1 MPAKSHRYTQNI
13 YYDCYCNTYTQCELV
28 HAFDSENILFLF
40 HLQTCT
46 CLVSSVLDSG
56 GVVGNLFLIIGLPII
71 AVAVLAVFTVLV
83 TIILLTYFY
92 RRLVF
97 IVVEHMSCLGYFHTQ
112 FVRPFTNHGLYLFSF
127 TFRRRSRDKQKKV
140 SIRSLVTYSVT

>member
-1 MPAKSHRYTQNI
+1 M
-13 YYDCYCNTYTQCELV
+13 

-71 AVAVLAVFTVLV
+71 AVAVLALFTVLV
-83 TIILLTYFY
+83 TIILLTFFY

-97 IVVEHMSCLGYFHTQ
+97 IVVVVNICRAWG
-112 FVRPFTNHGLYLFSF
+112 
-127 TFRRRSRDKQKKV
+127 TFILNLSAHLQIMVYTSSHPLSGGDREANRRR
-140 SIRSLVTYSVT
+140 